1 MHSVERYLLNAI
13 FRIIKPTPRNSKT
26 PARLNLTLN
35 YPVFANYLRGDH
47 PSGTFC
53 HPRKEIEP

>member
-13 FRIIKPTPRNSKT
+13 FRIIKPTPRNSET

-35 YPVFANYLRGDH
+35 YPVFANYLREDPSFWYLLSSAKGD
-47 PSGTFC
+47 
-53 HPRKEIEP
+53 